1 MPGERDAAAAVA
13 ISRPQPEIPRR
24 FQEPDYPRHAAD
36 RGHQGDQR
44 EIPEHPQ
51 GHGVGKLHAAQHAVA
66 ERLRLLQ
73 QDRAKSRSQ
82 SAAQHRFR
90 QAARHELRAGSRV
103 SGEFHARDLQPGIG
117 AAGLVEL
124 HGLSRQ
130 RGKLSAASAECAA

>member
-1 MPGERDAAAAVA
+1 MRGGQMPGERDAAAAVA

-66 ERLRLLQ
+66 ERLQLRSKEIPGV
-73 QDRAKSRSQ
+73 RSRSQ
-82 SAAQHRFR
+82 HR
-90 QAARHELRAGSRV
+90 A
-103 SGEFHARDLQPGIG
+103 
-117 AAGLVEL
+117 
-124 HGLSRQ
+124 
-130 RGKLSAASAECAA
+130 